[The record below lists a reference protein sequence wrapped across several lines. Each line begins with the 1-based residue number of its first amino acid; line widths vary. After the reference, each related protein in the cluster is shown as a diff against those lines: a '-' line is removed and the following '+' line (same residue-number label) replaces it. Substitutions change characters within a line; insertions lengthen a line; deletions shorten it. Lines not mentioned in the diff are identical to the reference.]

1 MKCKKFRNT
10 ALAVIAFVIS
20 SLHAESWHVE
30 MDNDLLF
37 SSDDAYTGG
46 LNITYLGDEL
56 QSSQDGIYNTY
67 SLAMKNL
74 FSFILVDDFSGKN
87 MSASMGIQ
95 EIVITPKN
103 IEVTQPQYDDTPY
116 VGLLNTHYSLFVWDE
131 TVFDQY
137 RIQLGYVGKY
147 SGAKE
152 LQKSIHIL
160 TDSQKANGWKNQLGE
175 TFVAGLGY
183 LRGVRSYEYAFS
195 ESARFEWFN
204 SFYGDLGNAY
214 IGGGVGS
221 VVRIG
226 VNMPRNFDVSSGL
239 FQNAPSKMLNLQS
252 RSENLGYSLDI
263 GTSLNGIGYLYLYD
277 EGERQGYD
285 FSTPRWSITSKI
297 GLSLYAANI
306 HCSLELFPMFTRDKT
321 IQESSWG
328 RFSFGWNY

>member
-1 MKCKKFRNT
+1 
-10 ALAVIAFVIS
+10 
-20 SLHAESWHVE
+20 
-30 MDNDLLF
+30 
-37 SSDDAYTGG
+37 
-46 LNITYLGDEL
+46 
-56 QSSQDGIYNTY
+56 
-67 SLAMKNL
+67 MKNL

-103 IEVTQPQYDDTPY
+103 IEATQPQYDDTPY